1 MADTF
6 PPTPE
11 ETQPDESSRR
21 FPVRW
26 QLIALGVGLL
36 MIAGALAFMLL
47 GSPGGG
53 GGEEAPAAVQTVEFV
68 ETQVFSEAVVGR
80 PQYVNPLLAQSQ
92 ADRDLVSLVF
102 SGLTRVDDYG
112 QPVPDLA
119 EAWQASADGLTYTFT
134 LREGLTWHDGQ
145 PVTAEDIAFTMGLL
159 RDPNFPGPADLAAFW
174 RTVETYAE
182 GERTV
187 RFVLTQPLAAFPE
200 YAGIGVLP
208 AHLLAGVAPADLAE
222 DDFNLAPIGTGR
234 LRWESAA
241 LTEDDV
247 AVVRLVPFADY
258 HDAER
263 AMGLDEV
270 VLHFY
275 EDAADAF
282 RALGGDVQAMSG
294 LSPAQLEVA
303 LDSDSLNIYSARRP
317 AYAAVIFNQNAPDRL
332 PFFQQ
337 AEVRQALVAALDR
350 EAIVH
355 SALPRQA
362 LVADSPIL
370 PGTWAYNQGLQP
382 PATGADQATQILN
395 DAGWVLEGSTRTRE
409 EEELAFTLLVSDR
422 DVDRQIGEAIVE
434 QWQAIGVDAE
444 LDVLEAAELIE
455 ELQSVDENG
464 QRDFDAALVEFGQG
478 RIADPDPYPFWHE
491 SQAVE
496 GQNYSGLVDHD
507 MSEALEIARKDPN
520 GVRRADEYHN
530 FQQMFVERAAAVL
543 LYNPVYHYAVSC
555 QVQGVNVTLLVDP
568 SDRFRSLH
576 EWHIASAEERAQ
588 VCPAE

>member
-1 MADTF
+1 MADSF

-26 QLIALGVGLL
+26 QLIALGLGLL

-47 GSPGGG
+47 GPPGG
-53 GGEEAPAAVQTVEFV
+53 GGEETPAAVQTVEFV

-92 ADRDLVSLVF
+92 ADRDLASLVF
-102 SGLTRVDDYG
+102 SGLTRLDDYG

-119 EAWQASADGLTYTFT
+119 ESWQASADGLTYTFT

-145 PVTAEDIAFTMGLL
+145 PVTAGDVAFTMGLL
-159 RDPNFPGPADLAAFW
+159 RDPAFPGPADLAAFW

-187 RFVLTQPLAAFPE
+187 RFVLTQPLSAFPE

-222 DDFNLAPIGTGR
+222 DDFNLAPVGTGR

-247 AVVRLVPFADY
+247 AVVRLVPFAGY
-258 HDAER
+258 HDPER
-263 AMGLDEV
+263 AVELDEL

-294 LSPAQLEVA
+294 LSPAQLEAA
-303 LDSDSLNIYSARRP
+303 LDSDSLSIYSARRP
-317 AYAAVIFNQNAPDRL
+317 AYAAVIFNQNAPERL

-337 AEVRQALVAALDR
+337 AEVRRALVAALDR

-355 SALPRQA
+355 GALARQA

-370 PGTWAYNQGLQP
+370 PGTWAYNQGLVP
-382 PATGADQATQILN
+382 PATGADQAAQLL
-395 DAGWVLEGSTRTRE
+395 DEAGWLMEGSTRARE

-422 DVDRQIGEAIVE
+422 DVDRQIGEAIAE
-434 QWQAIGVDAE
+434 QWRAIGVDVE
-444 LDVLEAAELIE
+444 LDVLDAADLIE

-496 GQNYSGLVDHD
+496 GQNYSGFVDHD

-520 GVRRADEYHN
+520 GVRRADEYRN